1 MKYTS
6 WRTIYCIIYFL
17 LAYSF
22 CENKSLIDDV
32 TRRGDLDLVILLD
45 IGNDKIGNTNNLG
58 SLSSNTKRFKGILNN
73 IVELSSKLLSEDTN
87 RNVKISFITY
97 DSLYVQTKGIL
108 TNNARNGVLGNREDA
123 SVQNESAPKEL
134 AQEDG
139 TLSTNASITSK
150 EPTIKLEQFIKAVL
164 KTKIDE
170 TNDSIVES
178 NHLKALNYVGLKHY
192 YNSNENTTKLIIMFI
207 NTDGNTFDEET
218 DLDIINN
225 LFDKK
230 NITLNIVT
238 KIQYLSYCHYINSL
252 GPNTNELLRCIIKNS
267 YYNKHMLSNSL
278 VKIYKDIPVDA
289 VCSDWDDWSA
299 CTTTCDVGVTYRR
312 RTTITNIKN
321 PINGLYK
328 RKGKNCSQ
336 KKNYI
341 INECFYKSCDNS
353 LDVCDQEMDIS
364 LLVDDSSIIYSQSIW
379 LKYFITPIRK
389 MVSQFNMNNNLINI
403 SISSF
408 SNKVYNWFDFTS
420 PLASNRNKLLSFL
433 TSWRYNL
440 GGPTK
445 DIIGA
450 LNFINNNNILN
461 SNINRQNVKKVLI
474 IINTG
479 DIHDNNYNEIIQ
491 KISNNY
497 NLDIY
502 SICLKN
508 KNTQNCSA
516 LSIDSNYILGNQK
529 KKFFYSF
536 EDMGGFNENLSLIQ
550 KNICSNSSHI
560 KDPIHKEE
568 DELETVQDPVVEED
582 ELETAQDPVVEE
594 DELEAVQDPVV
605 EEDELETAQDPV
617 VESDELETVQDQVV
631 EEDELETAPDPVVEK
646 DELETAQDPV
656 VEEDELEAVQDQ
668 AVESDELETAP
679 DTVVKKD
686 KLKTAPDTIKWK
698 AKPRH
703 TPFKRNR
710 MNKRLI
716 KNKVILK
723 SVNNLDKIGKD
734 DDIGDDSL
742 GSPLKKYKSD
752 SFINSAGKNDN
763 KKKPMHSFIKK
774 LLKIFHRQKKRY
786 SIKKINLKDKNKL
799 DTFIQ
804 NLQHDLNNNND
815 ESSPKMFEQIE
826 GDFNNLLADILH
838 KSINNPN
845 TDLNEEGEESTSSTY
860 NINDQP
866 SLNDE
871 IESSYSNLFDSID
884 TEPYWKSEIN
894 LKNYFHSTDNDDLD
908 KVKKS
913 ENLVLPPLANPINN
927 STGNDA
933 NAGRNSEISDE
944 DKEKPVTSD
953 ILESEECEQ
962 KDNINILPCP
972 QKLVFGAKKNPK
984 YISKYDI
991 IKKFR
996 SNGNMKIDSI
1006 SFDLDKGTQVEQAEN
1021 DENYENDENDG
1032 GGKNAEDKPVIGY
1045 EQNNPK
1051 EGNTNY
1057 EQKMDEKIESLED
1070 IVKTNNNFIE
1080 NEKQERIL
1088 YELTSKGE
1096 DWKDKHLEWDID
1108 MNKVWRNNKGIES
1121 YIEHD
1126 HDDKNNQKTNH
1137 GYVYKYAASFFITIV
1152 LLLAISAYYTSY
1164 KQTQIT
1170 PISIPEEFIVREP
1183 PKTEDYEDQTIAI
1196 NYNNSAWQ

>member
-22 CENKSLIDDV
+22 CENKSLIDNV

-87 RNVKISFITY
+87 RNIKISFITY

-108 TNNARNGVLGNREDA
+108 TNNARNDVLGNREDS
-123 SVQNESAPKEL
+123 SVQNGSIQNESAPKEL
-134 AQEDG
+134 AQDDG
-139 TLSTNASITSK
+139 TLPTNASITSK

-170 TNDSIVES
+170 TNDSVVES
-178 NHLKALNYVGLKHY
+178 NHLKALSYVGLKHFD
-192 YNSNENTTKLIIMFI
+192 NSNENTTKLIIMFI

-420 PLASNRNKLLSFL
+420 PLASNRNKLLTFL

-568 DELETVQDPVVEED
+568 EKTSVEEMVRVETDDLETVQDPVVEED
-582 ELETAQDPVVEE
+582 ELEA
-594 DELEAVQDPVV
+594 A
-605 EEDELETAQDPV
+605 
-617 VESDELETVQDQVV
+617 
-631 EEDELETAPDPVVEK
+631 
-646 DELETAQDPV
+646 
-656 VEEDELEAVQDQ
+656 QDQ

-698 AKPRH
+698 AKPRN

-734 DDIGDDSL
+734 DDMDDDSL

-763 KKKPMHSFIKK
+763 NKKPMHSFIKK

-804 NLQHDLNNNND
+804 NLQHDLNNND
-815 ESSPKMFEQIE
+815 ESSPNMFEQIE

-845 TDLNEEGEESTSSTY
+845 SDLNEEGEESTSSTY

-866 SLNDE
+866 SINDE

-894 LKNYFHSTDNDDLD
+894 LKKYFHSTDNDDLD

-913 ENLVLPPLANPINN
+913 ENLVLPSLANPINN
-927 STGNDA
+927 STGNDT

-953 ILESEECEQ
+953 ILETEECEQ

-972 QKLVFGAKKNPK
+972 QKLVFGVKKNPK

-1021 DENYENDENDG
+1021 DGNDENDG
-1032 GGKNAEDKPVIGY
+1032 GGKNGEDKQVIGY

-1051 EGNTNY
+1051 EGNKNY

-1080 NEKQERIL
+1080 NEKHERIL
-1088 YELTSKGE
+1088 YELSSKVE

-1152 LLLAISAYYTSY
+1152 LLLAISAYYASY
-1164 KQTQIT
+1164 KQTKIT
-1170 PISIPEEFIVREP
+1170 PITIPEEFIVREP

>member
-22 CENKSLIDDV
+22 CENKSLIDNV

-58 SLSSNTKRFKGILNN
+58 SVSNHTKRFKGILNN
-73 IVELSSKLLSEDTN
+73 IVELSNKLLAEDTN
-87 RNVKISFITY
+87 RNIKISFITY
-97 DSLYVQTKGIL
+97 DSLYVQTKGVI
-108 TNNARNGVLGNREDA
+108 TNNARNDVLGNREDPN
-123 SVQNESAPKEL
+123 VQNESEPKEL
-134 AQEDG
+134 AQDDG

-170 TNDSIVES
+170 TNDSVVES
-178 NHLKALNYVGLKHY
+178 NHLKALNYVGLKHFD
-192 YNSNENTTKLIIMFI
+192 NSNENTTKLIIMFI

-420 PLASNRNKLLSFL
+420 PLASNRNKLLTFL

-491 KISNNY
+491 KMSDNY

-568 DELETVQDPVVEED
+568 EKTSVEEVVRVETDELETAQDPVVEED

-594 DELEAVQDPVV
+594 DKLKTVQDPVV
-605 EEDELETAQDPV
+605 E
-617 VESDELETVQDQVV
+617 
-631 EEDELETAPDPVVEK
+631 
-646 DELETAQDPV
+646 
-656 VEEDELEAVQDQ
+656 
-668 AVESDELETAP
+668 
-679 DTVVKKD
+679 KD

-698 AKPRH
+698 AKPRN

-723 SVNNLDKIGKD
+723 SINNLDKIGKD
-734 DDIGDDSL
+734 DDIGDMDDDSL

-763 KKKPMHSFIKK
+763 NKKPMHSFIKK

-804 NLQHDLNNNND
+804 NLQHDLNNND

-838 KSINNPN
+838 KSINNPS

-871 IESSYSNLFDSID
+871 IESSYSNLFDNID

-894 LKNYFHSTDNDDLD
+894 LKNYFHSTDNDELD

-913 ENLVLPPLANPINN
+913 ENLVLPSLANPINN
-927 STGNDA
+927 STGNDT

-953 ILESEECEQ
+953 ILETEECEQ

-972 QKLVFGAKKNPK
+972 QKLVFGVKKNPK

-1021 DENYENDENDG
+1021 DGNDENDENDG
-1032 GGKNAEDKPVIGY
+1032 GGKNGEDKQVIGY

-1051 EGNTNY
+1051 EGNKNY
-1057 EQKMDEKIESLED
+1057 EQKIDEKIENLED

-1088 YELTSKGE
+1088 YELTSKVE

-1152 LLLAISAYYTSY
+1152 LLLAISAYYASY
-1164 KQTQIT
+1164 KQTKIT
-1170 PISIPEEFIVREP
+1170 PITIPEEFIVREP